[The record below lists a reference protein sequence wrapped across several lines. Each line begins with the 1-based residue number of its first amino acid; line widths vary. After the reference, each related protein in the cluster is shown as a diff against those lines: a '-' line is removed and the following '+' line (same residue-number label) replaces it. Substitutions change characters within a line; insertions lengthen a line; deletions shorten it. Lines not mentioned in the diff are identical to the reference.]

1 MPGPL
6 SPISTRTRSPS
17 RAVRTLSRPVP
28 SMPAERDAQRSTWAG
43 WSWTGAAQ
51 SPLLCRLGGPQ
62 KLTGCLPE
70 GVSPP
75 RPQCLFRS
83 AHLDKEDTVIVAD
96 VSFGDIFWSVL
107 WFFFLFIWLMVLF
120 HVLTDLFRDHSVSG
134 VTKTLWVLFLVFLP
148 FLAVF
153 IYLIVRGK
161 GMGERAAAQQQQAQQ
176 QFEGYVRNVATTAEA
191 TPTEQ
196 IARAKE
202 LLDTGAINQ
211 SEFDRLKAKALA

>member
-1 MPGPL
+1 M
-6 SPISTRTRSPS
+6 
-17 RAVRTLSRPVP
+17 
-28 SMPAERDAQRSTWAG
+28 
-43 WSWTGAAQ
+43 
-51 SPLLCRLGGPQ
+51 
-62 KLTGCLPE
+62 
-70 GVSPP
+70 
-75 RPQCLFRS
+75 
-83 AHLDKEDTVIVAD
+83 IVAD

-134 VTKTLWVLFLVFLP
+134 VTKTLWVLFLIFLP

-176 QFEGYVRNVATTAEA
+176 QFEGYVRNVATPAEA

-202 LLDTGAINQ
+202 LLDSGAIDQ
-211 SEFDRLKAKALA
+211 SEFERLKAKALA

>member
-1 MPGPL
+1 M
-6 SPISTRTRSPS
+6 
-17 RAVRTLSRPVP
+17 
-28 SMPAERDAQRSTWAG
+28 
-43 WSWTGAAQ
+43 
-51 SPLLCRLGGPQ
+51 
-62 KLTGCLPE
+62 
-70 GVSPP
+70 
-75 RPQCLFRS
+75 
-83 AHLDKEDTVIVAD
+83 IVAD

-120 HVLTDLFRDHSVSG
+120 HVFSDLFRDRSVSG

-153 IYLIVRGK
+153 IYLLVRGK
-161 GMGERAAAQQQQAQQ
+161 GMGERAAAQQQRAQQ
-176 QFEGYVRNVATTAEA
+176 QFEGYVGNVAATSET

-202 LLDTGAINQ
+202 LLDAGAIDQ